1 MMTNIKNILLS
12 SCLFSLLF
20 CLVGCSS
27 DKGYDE
33 DYQSPNSL
41 PNTGAPEITAVY
53 DGTDTQF
60 TTPITSGLPGQTII
74 IVGKNL
80 NNLKS
85 LKFNTVEADL
95 IKTYTASTKA
105 YVSIPTAFALEHQNQ
120 IEYTT
125 DQGTATYAFVVNF
138 PELTVNCLDNEF
150 VTPGEVVKVL
160 GENFDYYGFEE
171 KGSSSTVCI
180 NGQPLPIEYVSDVEI
195 GVRVPANT
203 EDNSILTINWIDSSG
218 KNQSVNLPLRPTKGL
233 LFTELTKEMLTR
245 TDRAVSIEDDSQVTS
260 CNSKL
265 GTKHLHISGT
275 LKSWSWLELAVSKIL
290 PNLGI
295 SNVDDYNFVFEVLTA
310 VDNSL
315 LGSGYEFAWNSDWD
329 HSYKWNPGNG
339 NGLNTS
345 GKWQTIRFPLSE
357 IAPNGISSSDS
368 ELTLSFGFQPSENY
382 KADFRLGNFRIQ
394 KK

>member
-1 MMTNIKNILLS
+1 MVTNIKNILLS
-12 SCLFSLLF
+12 SCLFSLLL

-33 DYQSPNSL
+33 DYQSPDFL
-41 PNTGAPEITAVY
+41 PNLGAPEITAVY
-53 DGTDTQF
+53 DGSDTQF
-60 TTPITSGLPGQTII
+60 TTPISSGLPGQSII

-95 IKTYTASTKA
+95 SKTYTASTKA

-125 DQGTATYAFVVNF
+125 DKGTTTYAFVVNF
-138 PELTVNCLDNEF
+138 PELVVNRLDNEF
-150 VTPGEVVKVL
+150 AAPGDVVKVL

-171 KGSSSTVCI
+171 KGSGSTVSI
-180 NGQPLPIEYVSDVEI
+180 NGQSLPIEYVSAVGV
-195 GVRVPANT
+195 GVRVPEGT
-203 EDNSILTINWIDSSG
+203 EDNSTVTVDWINSSG
-218 KNQSVNLPLRPTKGL
+218 EQQSVSLPLRNTEGR
-233 LFTELTKEMLTR
+233 LFTELTKQMLIK

-265 GTKHLHISGT
+265 GTNHLHISGK
-275 LKSWSWLELAVSKIL
+275 LSAWSWLELAISQEL
-290 PNLGI
+290 PNLNI
-295 SNVDDYNFVFEVLTA
+295 SDVGDYCLAFEVLNA
-310 VDNSL
+310 EDKKL

-329 HSYKWNPGNG
+329 NACKWNPGDG
-339 NGLNTS
+339 FTTD
-345 GKWQTIRFPLSE
+345 GKWQTVYIPLASF
-357 IAPNGISSSDS
+357 APNGISSSDN
-368 ELTLSFGFQPSENY
+368 EITLSFGFQPSENY